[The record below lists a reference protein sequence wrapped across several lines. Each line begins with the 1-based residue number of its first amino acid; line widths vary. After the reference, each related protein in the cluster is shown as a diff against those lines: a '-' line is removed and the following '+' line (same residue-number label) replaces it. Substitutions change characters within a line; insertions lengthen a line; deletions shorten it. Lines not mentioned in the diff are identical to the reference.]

1 MTGPLP
7 KQELSSPPDRY
18 ITCYVASKLI
28 HSEKIIEL
36 GAKHKK
42 IHFTA
47 RWPVYRNIS
56 SQQARPA
63 QHYLL
68 DNVDDILRSET
79 VLVYVEPEDH
89 LKGGLVE
96 IGIAWAHGKEIYLA
110 GDHTDFS
117 KWQLLP
123 RVHRE
128 HSLEAALSAIS
139 SRANYSNSESKIL
152 LALTEIR
159 EFLGKRLGN

>member
-1 MTGPLP
+1 MTGLLA

-18 ITCYVASKLI
+18 VTCYIASKLI

-36 GAKHKK
+36 AKTHKK

-63 QHYLL
+63 AHYLM
-68 DNVDDILRSET
+68 DNVDDIIRSET

-110 GDHTDFS
+110 GDHADFS
-117 KWQLLP
+117 KWQYLP
-123 RVHRE
+123 RVHRM
-128 HSLEAALSAIS
+128 HSLEAALAAIS
-139 SRANYSNSESKIL
+139 AKTHYDTSEAKL
-152 LALTEIR
+152 M
-159 EFLGKRLGN
+159 KRLDKLEELILAKS